1 MLPETSGCIFDTEQN
16 GISPLNADKN
26 NSADKSQGRP
36 AYHSLADPFL
46 SFLQPS
52 CPFSRDQQ
60 PYGRMAT
67 MTGFSKS
74 F

>member
-26 NSADKSQGRP
+26 NSAEKSQGRP

-46 SFLQPS
+46 SPS